1 MILNSLIDVA
11 APSTIVPAA
20 KAASYEPAA
29 VTALLTLV
37 TLVISVV
44 NCG

>member
-1 MILNSLIDVA
+1 MILNNLIDVA

-29 VTALLTLV
+29 ETALFTLD

-44 NCG
+44 SCG